1 MPAKSK
7 SQQRFM
13 GMVHAHQQG
22 ELDTSN
28 VPDDVMKEIRKA
40 AKSMSKKDAKK
51 YAETKHKG
59 LPEEV
64 SENVRTLSFKQFLD
78 LSK

>member
-13 GMVHAHQQG
+13 GMVHAYQKG
-22 ELDTSN
+22 ELNTS
-28 VPDDVMKEIRKA
+28 DMDKDLLSKIKST
-40 AKSMSKKDAKK
+40 AKSMSKGEAKK

-64 SENVRTLSFKQFLD
+64 KENIKNLSFKQFLVEV
-78 LSK
+78 S